1 MCKVLRVDFR
11 ICSKCSIRVSYYSL
25 LHEQLFFVLFFFSVK
40 LSLIFF
46 FFAFSDLVSLS

>member
-1 MCKVLRVDFR
+1 MCKVLRVEFR

-25 LHEQLFFVLFFFSVK
+25 LHEQLFFVLFFFFCEAFSD
-40 LSLIFF
+40 LF

>member
-25 LHEQLFFVLFFFSVK
+25 LHEQLFFFFFPVK

-46 FFAFSDLVSLS
+46 FLLSLILLV